1 MANEAQAIKQLIRVK
16 LIQDSGVTG
25 LVEGRIYGAHFQDP
39 DAQTPTYP
47 LVILEWIGSG
57 HLQYSMAFQKM
68 RMDIWCYDKVSASNA
83 LNLYGKV
90 VDALQQ
96 ESLVVDGIPQ
106 RGYMN
111 EAVRPIEGFNE
122 KVRAY
127 FVRGEFFVIATGATT
142 P

>member
-1 MANEAQAIKQLIRVK
+1 MANEAQTVKQLVRVK
-16 LIQDSGVTG
+16 LLQDSGVTD

-47 LVILEWIGSG
+47 LIILEWIGSG
-57 HLQYSMAFQKM
+57 SLQYSSAYQKL

-90 VDALQQ
+90 IDALQQ
-96 ESLVVDGIPQ
+96 QALSVDGISQ
-106 RGYMN
+106 RGYIK

-127 FVRGEFFVIATGATT
+127 FVRGEFFIIATGA
-142 P
+142 PAS

>member
-1 MANEAQAIKQLIRVK
+1 MANEAQAIKQLIRLK
-16 LIQDSGVTG
+16 LIQDSGVTD
-25 LVEGRIYGAHFQDP
+25 LVGGRVYGAHFQDP

-47 LVILEWIGSG
+47 FIILEWIGSG
-57 HLQYSMAFQKM
+57 SLQYTTAFQKL
-68 RMDIWCYDKVSASNA
+68 RMDIWCYDKVSSSNA

-96 ESLVVDGIPQ
+96 EALAVDGIPQ
-106 RGYMN
+106 RGYMK
-111 EAVRPIEGFNE
+111 EAVRPTEGFNE

-127 FVRGEFFVIATGATT
+127 FVRGEFYVLATGAST